1 MKMTVQQAY
10 KAGFLLQC
18 AHLGVQAAA
27 AEALFQKQ
35 AFLGTALGAATNVG
49 LQAGRGALTGVSGAM
64 DMAGGLGDNVYRAK
78 LDEELKTP
86 HLPAVR
92 NMIVAE
98 HYRRALRALQE
109 AKGVQ

>member
-49 LQAGRGALTGVSGAM
+49 LQAGRGIRSGIDGAM
-64 DMAGGLGDNVYRAK
+64 DIAGDVGAGVHRVQLDN
-78 LDEELKTP
+78 ELKTP